1 LKPPRIRGTSSVAAL
16 VMARTAQ
23 QVAQENGDQVVMAEA
38 KEYENR
44 ALAAIKQGQSEL
56 FRLEKHKPA
65 AFQLRLPGF

>member
-1 LKPPRIRGTSSVAAL
+1 VAAL

-23 QVAQENGDQVVMAEA
+23 RVAQENGDQEMLAEA

-44 ALAAIKQGQSEL
+44 ALAAIQVGNPEL
-56 FRLEKHKPA
+56 FPLEKPKPA